1 MHFEF
6 PKYALIF
13 FRKSG
18 DVIRSNL
25 TTLHIVLESNLL
37 LDLLQTSG
45 LENSLWITT
54 NDQHEINILEKFYQN
69 VSDAKF
75 FNRIYVISGTKSK
88 QLVRIESLNSEPKIV
103 FLRDIQSGGNLT
115 KNGTWLE
122 QEDRM
127 TGNETFSKRKD
138 LSGVHLKIGY
148 IPVPYFIE
156 CDNNVSIISYMIAVN
171 TP

>member
-1 MHFEF
+1 M
-6 PKYALIF
+6 
-13 FRKSG
+13 
-18 DVIRSNL
+18 
-25 TTLHIVLESNLL
+25 
-37 LDLLQTSG
+37 
-45 LENSLWITT
+45 
-54 NDQHEINILEKFYQN
+54 LEKFYQN

-75 FNRIYVISGTKSK
+75 FNRIYVIGGTTSK
-88 QLVRIESLNSEPKIV
+88 QLARIESLNSEPKIV

-122 QEDRM
+122 QEEGT

-156 CDNNVSIISYMIAVN
+156 CENNVSIISYMIAEN
-171 TP
+171 TS